1 MSESRAQITLITTG
15 GTIGEVSHSDTGHRH
30 LLAEQLLR
38 SLPVPDHVKV
48 STIDLLDLPSTFMTF
63 SHMLQV
69 AKAVEMAIPEGADG
83 VVVTHGTDTLEE
95 TAYFVDL
102 VISKERPVVFTG
114 AMLPPELPGAD
125 GPLNLHN
132 AILVASAAEA
142 RGRGV
147 LVTFAGE
154 IHAAQEVTKSHTMSV
169 AAFKS
174 LEFGPLGTV
183 DEQRVVFARWAPV
196 TETIPLAEVTTRV
209 EALKCYAAM
218 SDVALRA
225 LTTAGFDG
233 VVLETLGSGQVPPH
247 LMPAIRDAIRAGIV
261 VVAATRC
268 PAGRLVREHYGL
280 PIRVDGDERDLL
292 DAGVI
297 FSDLQGPKARIKL
310 AVALS
315 AGLQREAV
323 RQLFEPTGDV
333 RA

>member
-1 MSESRAQITLITTG
+1 VPEASAQIVLITTG
-15 GTIGEVSHSDTGHRH
+15 GTIGEVSQVGFNHRH
-30 LLAEQLLR
+30 LPGEQLLHAI
-38 SLPVPDHVKV
+38 SVPDRVRV
-48 STIDLLDLPSTFMTF
+48 SIIDLLDLPSTFMTF
-63 SHMLQV
+63 AHMLQV
-69 AKAVEMAIPEGADG
+69 VRAIETATAGGADG
-83 VVVTHGTDTLEE
+83 VVITHGTDTIEE

-102 VISKERPVVFTG
+102 VTAKGRPIVFTG

-132 AILVASAAEA
+132 ALLVASAAEA

-154 IHAAQEVTKSHTMSV
+154 IHAAREVTKAHSMSV

-174 LEFGPLGTV
+174 PEFGPLGTV
-183 DEQRVVFARWAPV
+183 DERRVAFARWTPPS
-196 TETIPLAEVTTRV
+196 ETIPLAAVTARV
-209 EALKCYAAM
+209 EGVKCYAAM
-218 SDVALRA
+218 SDVTLRA
-225 LTTAGFDG
+225 LIAAGFDG
-233 VVLETLGSGQVPPH
+233 VVLETLGSGQVPPQ
-247 LMPAIRDAIRAGIV
+247 LMPAIRDAIRAGAV

-268 PAGRLVREHYGL
+268 PAGRLIREHYGL

-315 AGLQREAV
+315 AGLQREEV
-323 RQLFEPTGDV
+323 RQLFEPTRDV